1 MENMDTLI
9 SMKMIISSILF
20 SLIGLSIFVVG
31 FFLFDK
37 ATPYRLWAEI
47 VEKQNTA
54 LAIVVGSV
62 SVALG
67 LIISAAMH
75 G

>member
-1 MENMDTLI
+1 
-9 SMKMIISSILF
+9 MKAIISSILF
-20 SLIGLSIFVVG
+20 SGIGLGIFVVG

-37 ATPYRLWAEI
+37 VTPYRLWAEI
-47 VEKQNTA
+47 VEKQNQA
-54 LAIVVGSV
+54 LAIVVASI
-62 SVALG
+62 SIALG